1 MNSSTPKTL
10 PGLLKRNA
18 SFFGD
23 TKVAL
28 REKEFG
34 IWQSVSWQAYYD
46 KVRYLSLGLVELGY
60 KAEDKLSVI
69 GDNRPEWLYSEL
81 AIQALGGAVVG
92 IFPDSHLEQVQYIID
107 HSDSVFVLVED
118 QEQTDK
124 ILNMI
129 DRIPRV
135 RKVIIDDMKGMR
147 NYDHP
152 KLIPF
157 SKVLEVGRERDR
169 RDPSLFDSRLDRV
182 KEEDTAMI
190 LYTSGTTG
198 LPKG

>member
-10 PGLLKRNA
+10 PALLKRNA
-18 SFFGD
+18 ALFGEA
-23 TKVAL
+23 KVAL

-34 IWQSVSWQAYYD
+34 IWQSVSWRAYYD
-46 KVRYLSLGLVELGY
+46 KVRYLSLGLVELGFE
-60 KAEDKLSVI
+60 KGDKLSVV

-107 HSDSVFVLVED
+107 HSDSVFVMVED

-129 DRIPRV
+129 ERIPQV
-135 RKVIIDDMKGMR
+135 KKVIVDDMKGMR
-147 NYDHP
+147 SYKHP
-152 KLIPF
+152 VLIPF
-157 SKVLEVGRERDR
+157 SKVLEMGLIRDQKN
-169 RDPSLFDSRLDRV
+169 PGLFDSRLDGV
-182 KEEDTAMI
+182 QEDDTAMI
-190 LYTSGTTG
+190 LYT
-198 LPKG
+198 